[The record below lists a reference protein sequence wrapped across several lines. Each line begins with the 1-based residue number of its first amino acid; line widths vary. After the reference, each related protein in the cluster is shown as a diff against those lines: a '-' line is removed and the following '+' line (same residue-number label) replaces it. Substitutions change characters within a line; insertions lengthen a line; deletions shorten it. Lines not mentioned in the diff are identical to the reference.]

1 MSDDE
6 ERIATNIRKGVLE
19 YCVLAL
25 LSRREMYGLELADE
39 LVTRRL
45 TASEGSLYPLLARMR
60 DSGVVTTRWDTPETG
75 RARRYYDVTDQGRRQ
90 LRVFAD
96 VWSAIVP
103 EVGALLKEKS

>member
-45 TASEGSLYPLLARMR
+45 TASEGSLYPLLDRMR
-60 DSGVVTTRWDTPETG
+60 DSGVVTTRWDTPETW
-75 RARRYYDVTDQGRRQ
+75 RARCYYVVTDQARRQ

-103 EVGALLKEKS
+103 EV